1 LYWKVCAARTVSPSS
16 AESTLRAM
24 TFTSS
29 IRSLRPEP
37 VGATAIPGSPA
48 QLETF
53 IAQETEK

>member
-1 LYWKVCAARTVSPSS
+1 MRDNAAHARVGELQI
-16 AESTLRAM
+16 ARM

-29 IRSLRPEP
+29 IRLLRPEP